1 MVFEFLRRLFL
12 FHFYSRKR
20 KNFLNNLNF
29 YTQKK
34 DPKVSLKNFYTN
46 FISNFFS
53 NDSASLFRP
62 YEEVNLIFFKIQGL
76 LPKRRNEIGNSIAE
90 VVNNELVSVKD
101 IISKI
106 SPEDIEENI
115 GLIVDR
121 ILESRL
127 KEEIVKNFP
136 MAAFFLSDSML
147 EKIKHIIKQS
157 ILDHKE
163 EMINVFAEYLENK
176 VDIKSIIVEKV
187 NGFSLEKIEEI
198 IITLAKKE
206 LKHIEYIGAVLGGI
220 IGLVQFAV
228 VTFI

>member
-1 MVFEFLRRLFL
+1 MILKCFLLVFIGAMIGWI
-12 FHFYSRKR
+12 
-20 KNFLNNLNF
+20 
-29 YTQKK
+29 
-34 DPKVSLKNFYTN
+34 TN
-46 FISNFFS
+46 FI
-53 NDSASLFRP
+53 AIKMLFRP
-62 YEEVNLIFFKIQGL
+62 YEEINLIFFKIQGL

>member
-1 MVFEFLRRLFL
+1 MILKCFLLVFIGAMIGWI
-12 FHFYSRKR
+12 
-20 KNFLNNLNF
+20 
-29 YTQKK
+29 
-34 DPKVSLKNFYTN
+34 TN
-46 FISNFFS
+46 FI
-53 NDSASLFRP
+53 AIKMLFRP
-62 YEEVNLIFFKIQGL
+62 YKEVNLIFFKIQGL

-106 SPEDIEENI
+106 SPEDIEGNI

>member
-1 MVFEFLRRLFL
+1 MILKCFLLVFIGAMIGWI
-12 FHFYSRKR
+12 
-20 KNFLNNLNF
+20 
-29 YTQKK
+29 
-34 DPKVSLKNFYTN
+34 TN
-46 FISNFFS
+46 FI
-53 NDSASLFRP
+53 AIKMLFRP
-62 YEEVNLIFFKIQGL
+62 YKEVNLIFFKIQGL

-198 IITLAKKE
+198 IITFAKKE

>member
-1 MVFEFLRRLFL
+1 MILKCFLLVFIGAMIGW
-12 FHFYSRKR
+12 
-20 KNFLNNLNF
+20 
-29 YTQKK
+29 
-34 DPKVSLKNFYTN
+34 VTN
-46 FISNFFS
+46 FI
-53 NDSASLFRP
+53 AIKMLFRP
-62 YEEVNLIFFKIQGL
+62 YKEVNFIFFKIQGL

-163 EMINVFAEYLENK
+163 EMINIFAEYLENK

>member
-1 MVFEFLRRLFL
+1 MILKCFLLVFIGAMIGWI
-12 FHFYSRKR
+12 
-20 KNFLNNLNF
+20 
-29 YTQKK
+29 
-34 DPKVSLKNFYTN
+34 TN
-46 FISNFFS
+46 FI
-53 NDSASLFRP
+53 AIKMLFRP

-147 EKIKHIIKQS
+147 EKIKHIMKQS

>member
-1 MVFEFLRRLFL
+1 MILKCFLLVFIGAMIGWI
-12 FHFYSRKR
+12 
-20 KNFLNNLNF
+20 
-29 YTQKK
+29 
-34 DPKVSLKNFYTN
+34 TN
-46 FISNFFS
+46 FI
-53 NDSASLFRP
+53 AIKMLFRP
-62 YEEVNLIFFKIQGL
+62 YEEINLIFFKIQGL

-147 EKIKHIIKQS
+147 EKIKGIIRQS
-157 ILDHKE
+157 ILDNKD
-163 EMINVFAEYLENK
+163 EMIKVFGEYLESK
-176 VDIKSIIVEKV
+176 VDIKKIIAEKV
-187 NGFSLEKIEEI
+187 DAFSLEKVEEI
-198 IITLAKKE
+198 IVSLAKKE
-206 LKHIEYIGAVLGGI
+206 LKHIEYIGAVLGAV
-220 IGLVQFAV
+220 IGLAQFAV
-228 VTFI
+228 VSLI

>member
-1 MVFEFLRRLFL
+1 MILKCFLLVFIGAMIGWI
-12 FHFYSRKR
+12 
-20 KNFLNNLNF
+20 
-29 YTQKK
+29 
-34 DPKVSLKNFYTN
+34 TN
-46 FISNFFS
+46 FI
-53 NDSASLFRP
+53 AIKMLFRP
-62 YEEVNLIFFKIQGL
+62 YKEVNLIFFKIQGL

>member
-1 MVFEFLRRLFL
+1 MILKCFLLVFIGAMIGWI
-12 FHFYSRKR
+12 
-20 KNFLNNLNF
+20 
-29 YTQKK
+29 
-34 DPKVSLKNFYTN
+34 TN
-46 FISNFFS
+46 FI
-53 NDSASLFRP
+53 AIKMLFRP
-62 YEEVNLIFFKIQGL
+62 YKEVNLIFFKIQGL

-90 VVNNELVSVKD
+90 VVNNEFVSVKD

>member
-1 MVFEFLRRLFL
+1 MILKCFLLVFIGAMIGWI
-12 FHFYSRKR
+12 
-20 KNFLNNLNF
+20 
-29 YTQKK
+29 
-34 DPKVSLKNFYTN
+34 TN
-46 FISNFFS
+46 FI
-53 NDSASLFRP
+53 AIKMLFRP

-90 VVNNELVSVKD
+90 IVNNELVSVKD

>member
-1 MVFEFLRRLFL
+1 MILKCFLL
-12 FHFYSRKR
+12 
-20 KNFLNNLNF
+20 
-29 YTQKK
+29 
-34 DPKVSLKNFYTN
+34 VSIGAMIGWITN
-46 FISNFFS
+46 FI
-53 NDSASLFRP
+53 AIKMLFRP

>member
-1 MVFEFLRRLFL
+1 MILKCFLLVFIGAMIGWI
-12 FHFYSRKR
+12 
-20 KNFLNNLNF
+20 
-29 YTQKK
+29 
-34 DPKVSLKNFYTN
+34 TN
-46 FISNFFS
+46 FI
-53 NDSASLFRP
+53 AIKMLFRP
-62 YEEVNLIFFKIQGL
+62 YKEINLIFFKIQGL

-90 VVNNELVSVKD
+90 VVENELVSVKD

>member
-1 MVFEFLRRLFL
+1 MILKCFLLVFIGAMIGWI
-12 FHFYSRKR
+12 
-20 KNFLNNLNF
+20 
-29 YTQKK
+29 
-34 DPKVSLKNFYTN
+34 TN
-46 FISNFFS
+46 FI
-53 NDSASLFRP
+53 AIKMLFRP

-187 NGFSLEKIEEI
+187 NCFSLEKIEEI

>member
-1 MVFEFLRRLFL
+1 MILKCFLLVFIGAMIGWI
-12 FHFYSRKR
+12 
-20 KNFLNNLNF
+20 
-29 YTQKK
+29 
-34 DPKVSLKNFYTN
+34 TN
-46 FISNFFS
+46 FI
-53 NDSASLFRP
+53 AIKMLFRP
-62 YEEVNLIFFKIQGL
+62 YKEINLIFFKIQGL

-90 VVNNELVSVKD
+90 VVENELVSVKD

-220 IGLVQFAV
+220 IGLVQFAL

>member
-1 MVFEFLRRLFL
+1 MILKCFLLVFIGAMIGW
-12 FHFYSRKR
+12 
-20 KNFLNNLNF
+20 
-29 YTQKK
+29 
-34 DPKVSLKNFYTN
+34 VTN
-46 FISNFFS
+46 FI
-53 NDSASLFRP
+53 AIKMLFRP
-62 YEEVNLIFFKIQGL
+62 YKEVNFIFFKIQGL

-136 MAAFFLSDSML
+136 MTAFFLSDSML

>member
-1 MVFEFLRRLFL
+1 MILKCFLLVFIGAMIGWI
-12 FHFYSRKR
+12 
-20 KNFLNNLNF
+20 
-29 YTQKK
+29 
-34 DPKVSLKNFYTN
+34 TN
-46 FISNFFS
+46 FI
-53 NDSASLFRP
+53 AIKMLFRP
-62 YEEVNLIFFKIQGL
+62 YKEINLIFFKIQGL

-90 VVNNELVSVKD
+90 VVENELVSVKD

-121 ILESRL
+121 ILELRL

-220 IGLVQFAV
+220 IGLVQFAL

>member
-1 MVFEFLRRLFL
+1 MILKCFLLVFIGAMIGWI
-12 FHFYSRKR
+12 
-20 KNFLNNLNF
+20 
-29 YTQKK
+29 
-34 DPKVSLKNFYTN
+34 TN
-46 FISNFFS
+46 FI
-53 NDSASLFRP
+53 AIKMLFRP
-62 YEEVNLIFFKIQGL
+62 YKEVNLIFFKIQGL

-106 SPEDIEENI
+106 LPEDIEENI

>member
-1 MVFEFLRRLFL
+1 MILKCFLLVFIGAMIGWI
-12 FHFYSRKR
+12 
-20 KNFLNNLNF
+20 
-29 YTQKK
+29 
-34 DPKVSLKNFYTN
+34 TN
-46 FISNFFS
+46 FI
-53 NDSASLFRP
+53 AIKMLFRP
-62 YEEVNLIFFKIQGL
+62 YKEINLIFFKIQGL

-187 NGFSLEKIEEI
+187 NGFSLEKLEEI

>member
-1 MVFEFLRRLFL
+1 MILKCFLLVFIGAMIGWI
-12 FHFYSRKR
+12 
-20 KNFLNNLNF
+20 
-29 YTQKK
+29 
-34 DPKVSLKNFYTN
+34 TN
-46 FISNFFS
+46 FI
-53 NDSASLFRP
+53 AIKMLFRP
-62 YEEVNLIFFKIQGL
+62 YKEVNLIFFKIQGL

-176 VDIKSIIVEKV
+176 ADIKSIIVEKV

>member
-1 MVFEFLRRLFL
+1 MILKCFLLVFIGAMIGWI
-12 FHFYSRKR
+12 
-20 KNFLNNLNF
+20 
-29 YTQKK
+29 
-34 DPKVSLKNFYTN
+34 TN
-46 FISNFFS
+46 FI
-53 NDSASLFRP
+53 AIKMLFRP
-62 YEEVNLIFFKIQGL
+62 YKEVNLIFFKIQGL

-206 LKHIEYIGAVLGGI
+206 LKHIEYIEAVLGGI

>member
-1 MVFEFLRRLFL
+1 M
-12 FHFYSRKR
+12 
-20 KNFLNNLNF
+20 
-29 YTQKK
+29 
-34 DPKVSLKNFYTN
+34 
-46 FISNFFS
+46 
-53 NDSASLFRP
+53 
-62 YEEVNLIFFKIQGL
+62 
-76 LPKRRNEIGNSIAE
+76 
-90 VVNNELVSVKD
+90 
-101 IISKI
+101 
-106 SPEDIEENI
+106 
-115 GLIVDR
+115 
-121 ILESRL
+121 
-127 KEEIVKNFP
+127 KNFP

>member
-1 MVFEFLRRLFL
+1 MILKCFLLVFIGAMIGWI
-12 FHFYSRKR
+12 
-20 KNFLNNLNF
+20 
-29 YTQKK
+29 
-34 DPKVSLKNFYTN
+34 TN
-46 FISNFFS
+46 FI
-53 NDSASLFRP
+53 AIKMLFRP
-62 YEEVNLIFFKIQGL
+62 YKEINLIFFKIQGL
-76 LPKRRNEIGNSIAE
+76 LPKRRNEIGNSTAE
-90 VVNNELVSVKD
+90 VVENELVSVKD

>member
-1 MVFEFLRRLFL
+1 MILKCFLLVFIGAMIGW
-12 FHFYSRKR
+12 
-20 KNFLNNLNF
+20 
-29 YTQKK
+29 
-34 DPKVSLKNFYTN
+34 VTN
-46 FISNFFS
+46 FI
-53 NDSASLFRP
+53 AIKMLFRP
-62 YEEVNLIFFKIQGL
+62 YKEVNLIFFKIQGL

-163 EMINVFAEYLENK
+163 EMINVFAEYLETK

>member
-1 MVFEFLRRLFL
+1 MILKCFLLVFIGAMIGWI
-12 FHFYSRKR
+12 
-20 KNFLNNLNF
+20 
-29 YTQKK
+29 
-34 DPKVSLKNFYTN
+34 TN
-46 FISNFFS
+46 FI
-53 NDSASLFRP
+53 AIKMLFRP

>member
-1 MVFEFLRRLFL
+1 MMLKCFLLVFIGAMIGWI
-12 FHFYSRKR
+12 
-20 KNFLNNLNF
+20 
-29 YTQKK
+29 
-34 DPKVSLKNFYTN
+34 TN
-46 FISNFFS
+46 FI
-53 NDSASLFRP
+53 AIKMLFRP
-62 YEEVNLIFFKIQGL
+62 YEEINLIFFKIQGL